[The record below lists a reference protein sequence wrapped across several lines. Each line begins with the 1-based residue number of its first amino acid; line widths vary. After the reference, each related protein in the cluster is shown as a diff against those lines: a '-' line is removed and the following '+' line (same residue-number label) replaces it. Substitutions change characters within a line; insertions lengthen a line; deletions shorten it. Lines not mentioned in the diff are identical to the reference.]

1 MNITARLT
9 NGAVLQRGA
18 GIIETMIG
26 ILIGMIVMLVI
37 YNVLTLA
44 ESYKRATVGVAEAQ
58 TTGLFAQFFVSREI
72 ANGGAGLDI
81 GIDELSTCNNDWTL
95 KPIPALITDGGGSN
109 LSDSVAVF
117 YSTSPRV
124 ANPVLFK
131 TGGNV
136 IVGNPT
142 LSPVTVQTPN
152 GLSIGDEV
160 IVTDKV
166 GNCSLLTITAL
177 TAPDVSGYVTL
188 NYTTL
193 AADFP
198 YPSSSKLVNLAQMQ
212 RVLYTV
218 DPAKQQLYSTDLD
231 PTKAAVANPLAQN
244 IVLMKAQ
251 YGIDNAPL
259 DGIIDF
265 WTSADAI
272 TPGADGLDYSAA
284 IIGSAATT
292 ATQIKW
298 IKAVRIAIVV
308 RSDEPDLKDLTL
320 VNQPSRYLF
329 NCSVNTN
336 AGCQGRIQIDNAF
349 LGGIFVD
356 GYRYKIYETTIPLRN
371 TIWNSP

>member
-1 MNITARLT
+1 MRLASGHAR
-9 NGAVLQRGA
+9 QRGA

-58 TTGLFAQFFVSREI
+58 TTGLFAQFFVAREI
-72 ANGGAGLDI
+72 SNGGAGLDI

-95 KPIPALITDGGGSN
+95 KPIPALITDGGGAN
-109 LSDSVAVF
+109 LSDSLVVF

-136 IVGNPT
+136 IIGNVTPT
-142 LSPVTVQTPN
+142 PFSVQTPN
-152 GLSIGDEV
+152 GLSVGDEV

-166 GNCSLLTITAL
+166 GNCSLLTITVL
-177 TAPDVSGYVTL
+177 TPPDVSGYVTL

-193 AADFP
+193 APDFP

-231 PTKAAVANPLAQN
+231 PTKGGVANPLAQN

-251 YGIDNAPL
+251 YGVDNNA

-272 TPGADGLDYSAA
+272 TPGADGFDYSTA

-298 IKAVRIAIVV
+298 FKAVRIAVVV
-308 RSDEPDLKDLTL
+308 RSDEPDLKDQTL
-320 VNQPSRYLF
+320 VNQPSRFLF
-329 NCSVNTN
+329 NCSTN
-336 AGCQGRIQIDNAF
+336 NAACQGRIQLDNAF